1 MDLSYTTGMNHSL
14 QRAVRTSVTAIIA
27 AVGLVACSDEPDT
40 QATGK
45 RGSWGAR
52 QLPVTT
58 AQIERTQLVDS
69 IKSVGTA
76 RAQQSVTL
84 YPESAG
90 VVTYAKLAP
99 DVSVTA
105 GEVLLKLDDRDQ
117 ALAVRQAK
125 VELEEAKRTL
135 RRYISLNAT
144 EANIPQST
152 IDTAQS
158 NVDLADIRLSQA
170 QVELSRREVTAPFS
184 GRIGITDVE
193 IGDRVDTSTVVT
205 TLDDRSVLLVD
216 FTVPESFIGKIV
228 TDLEVNARQWE
239 SPDDSATGIIV
250 AVDSRVDSSTRA
262 FRARAAIDNQS
273 DNLRPGMAFEIDT
286 SISKGE
292 YLSVPEL
299 AVQWGAD
306 GPYVWSASGDRAQRS
321 PVEMV
326 RRVDG
331 RMLIRGDVIEGQRVI
346 LEGIQSVRPGMTIN
360 DLTATQISAKPSA
373 DDARTRRQ
381 GS

>member
-1 MDLSYTTGMNHSL
+1 M
-14 QRAVRTSVTAIIA
+14 QRYLLVKIRTISIA
-27 AVGLVACSDEPDT
+27 LTVATVFIGCSSENEASSTSQPS
-40 QATGK
+40 
-45 RGSWGAR
+45 SWGSR
-52 QLPVTT
+52 ELPVTT
-58 AQIERTQLVDS
+58 AQIERTPLIDS

-90 VVTYAKLAP
+90 VVTFAKLAP
-99 DVSVTA
+99 DVPVAA
-105 GEVLLKLDDRDQ
+105 GEVLLRLDDRDQ
-117 ALAVRQAK
+117 RLAARQAE
-125 VELEEAKRTL
+125 VELAEAKRTL
-135 RRYISLNAT
+135 DRYLSLNTT
-144 EANIPQST
+144 EANISQST

-158 NVDLADIRLSQA
+158 SVDLAEIRLSQA
-170 QVELSRREVTAPFS
+170 KVELSRRAVTAPFS

-228 TDLEVNARQWE
+228 TGLNVDARQWE
-239 SPDDSATGIIV
+239 SPDDNIRGKIV

-262 FRARAAIDNQS
+262 FRARAAIDNSS
-273 DNLRPGMAFEIDT
+273 DSLRPGMAFEIGA
-286 SISKGE
+286 SISKGD

-306 GPYVWSASGDRAQRS
+306 GPYIWSAVGGRAQRKS
-321 PVEMV
+321 VEIV
-326 RRVDG
+326 RRVNG
-331 RMLIRGDVIEGQRVI
+331 RMLIRGDLREGQRVI
-346 LEGIQSVRPGMTIN
+346 LEGIQSVRPGMALK
-360 DLTATQISAKPSA
+360 DLTATQISIKPTPQRPS
-373 DDARTRRQ
+373 DAGQ

>member
-1 MDLSYTTGMNHSL
+1 MKNHL
-14 QRAVRTSVTAIIA
+14 FAKLKIVLVALTA
-27 AVGLVACSDEPDT
+27 AVTFVACSSEDETPSESP
-40 QATGK
+40 
-45 RGSWGAR
+45 RGSWGSR
-52 QLPVTT
+52 ELPVTT
-58 AQIERTQLVDS
+58 AQIERAPLIDS

-90 VVTYAKLAP
+90 VVTFAKLAP
-99 DVSVTA
+99 DMPVAA
-105 GEVLLKLDDRDQ
+105 GEILLRLDDRDQ
-117 ALAVRQAK
+117 TLAVRQAE
-125 VELEEAKRTL
+125 VELAEAKRTL
-135 RRYISLNAT
+135 ERYLSLNMT

-158 NVDLADIRLSQA
+158 SVDLAEIRLSQA
-170 QVELSRREVTAPFS
+170 KVELSRRAVSAPFS

-228 TDLEVNARQWE
+228 TGLEVDARQWE
-239 SPDDSATGIIV
+239 SPDDNTTGTIV
-250 AVDSRVDSSTRA
+250 AVDSRVDASTRA
-262 FRARAAIDNQS
+262 FRARAAIDNSS
-273 DNLRPGMAFEIDT
+273 DSLRPGMAFEIDA

-306 GPYVWSASGDRAQRS
+306 GPYVWSASGDRAKRS

-331 RMLIRGDVIEGQRVI
+331 RMLIRGDVLEGQRVI
-346 LEGIQSVRPGMTIN
+346 LEGIQSVRPGMKIN
-360 DLTATQISAKPSA
+360 DLSSNQILAKPKTDNATS
-373 DDARTRRQ
+373 TSQ

>member
-1 MDLSYTTGMNHSL
+1 MRNLL
-14 QRAVRTSVTAIIA
+14 TSKIRIFSAALTATA
-27 AVGLVACSDEPDT
+27 LLAACSSEEET
-40 QATGK
+40 QSQSQ
-45 RGSWGAR
+45 RGSWGSR
-52 QLPVTT
+52 ELPVTT
-58 AQIERTQLVDS
+58 AQIERTPLIDS

-76 RAQQSVTL
+76 RARQSVTL

-90 VVTYAKLAP
+90 VVTFAKLAP
-99 DVSVTA
+99 DVSVA
-105 GEVLLKLDDRDQ
+105 QGEVLLKLDDRDQ
-117 ALAVRQAK
+117 VLAVRQAE
-125 VELEEAKRTL
+125 VELAEAKRML
-135 RRYISLNAT
+135 QRYISLNMT

-158 NVDLADIRLSQA
+158 NVDLAEIRLSQA
-170 QVELSRREVTAPFS
+170 RVELSRRVVTAPFS

-228 TDLEVNARQWE
+228 TGLNVDARQWE
-239 SPDDSATGIIV
+239 SPDDNTQGEII
-250 AVDSRVDSSTRA
+250 AVDSRVDSATRA
-262 FRARAAIDNQS
+262 FRARAAIDNSS
-273 DNLRPGMAFEIDT
+273 DSLRPGMAFEIDA

-306 GPYVWSASGDRAQRS
+306 GPYVWSATGDRATRS

-331 RMLIRGDVIEGQRVI
+331 RMLIRGDVLEGQRVI
-346 LEGIQSVRPGMTIN
+346 LEGIQSVRPGMKIN
-360 DLTATQISAKPSA
+360 DLSSSQISAKPKT
-373 DDARTRRQ
+373 DDVTRSSQ

>member
-1 MDLSYTTGMNHSL
+1 MRDFL
-14 QRAVRTSVTAIIA
+14 TSKIRIFSAALTATA
-27 AVGLVACSDEPDT
+27 LLAACSSEEET
-40 QATGK
+40 QSQSQ
-45 RGSWGAR
+45 RGSWGSR
-52 QLPVTT
+52 ELPVTT
-58 AQIERTQLVDS
+58 AQIERAPLIDS

-76 RAQQSVTL
+76 RARQSVTL

-90 VVTYAKLAP
+90 VVTFAKLAP
-99 DVSVTA
+99 DVSVA
-105 GEVLLKLDDRDQ
+105 QGEVLLKLDDRDQ
-117 ALAVRQAK
+117 VLAVRQAE
-125 VELEEAKRTL
+125 VELAEAKRML
-135 RRYISLNAT
+135 QRYISLNMT

-158 NVDLADIRLSQA
+158 NVDLAEIRLSQA
-170 QVELSRREVTAPFS
+170 RVELSRRVVAAPFS

-216 FTVPESFIGKIV
+216 FTVPESFIGKIATGLNV
-228 TDLEVNARQWE
+228 DARQWE
-239 SPDDSATGIIV
+239 SPDDNTKGEII
-250 AVDSRVDSSTRA
+250 AVDSRVDSATRA
-262 FRARAAIDNQS
+262 FRARAAIDNSS
-273 DNLRPGMAFEIDT
+273 DSLRPGMAFEIDA

-306 GPYVWSASGDRAQRS
+306 GPYVWSATGDRATRS

-331 RMLIRGDVIEGQRVI
+331 RMLIRGDVLEGQRVI
-346 LEGIQSVRPGMTIN
+346 LEGIQSVRPGMKIN
-360 DLTATQISAKPSA
+360 DLSSSQISAKPKT
-373 DDARTRRQ
+373 DDVTRSSQ

>member
-1 MDLSYTTGMNHSL
+1 MRNFPTTKIRILSVALSATVL
-14 QRAVRTSVTAIIA
+14 LA
-27 AVGLVACSDEPDT
+27 ACSSEEET
-40 QATGK
+40 QSQ
-45 RGSWGAR
+45 RGSWGSR
-52 QLPVTT
+52 ELPVTT
-58 AQIERTQLVDS
+58 AQIERAPLIDS

-76 RAQQSVTL
+76 RARQSVTL

-90 VVTYAKLAP
+90 VVTFAKLAP
-99 DVSVTA
+99 DVSVA
-105 GEVLLKLDDRDQ
+105 QGEVLLKLDDRDQ
-117 ALAVRQAK
+117 VLAVRQAE
-125 VELEEAKRTL
+125 VELAEAKRML
-135 RRYISLNAT
+135 KRYISLNTT

-158 NVDLADIRLSQA
+158 NVELAEIRLSQA
-170 QVELSRREVTAPFS
+170 RVELSRRVVTAPFS

-216 FTVPESFIGKIV
+216 FTVPESFIGKITTGLDV
-228 TDLEVNARQWE
+228 DARQWE
-239 SPDDSATGIIV
+239 SPDDKTNGTIV

-262 FRARAAIDNQS
+262 FRARAAIDNS
-273 DNLRPGMAFEIDT
+273 ADNLRPGMAFEIDA
-286 SISKGE
+286 SITKGS

-306 GPYVWSASGDRAQRS
+306 GPYVWTATSDRAQRS

-331 RMLIRGDVIEGQRVI
+331 QMLIRGDVLEGQRVI
-346 LEGIQSVRPGMTIN
+346 LEGIQSVRPGMKVN
-360 DLTATQISAKPSA
+360 DLSASQISSKPAATQGVN
-373 DDARTRRQ
+373 TTQ

>member
-1 MDLSYTTGMNHSL
+1 MRDFL
-14 QRAVRTSVTAIIA
+14 TSKIRIFSAALTATA
-27 AVGLVACSDEPDT
+27 LLAACSSEEET
-40 QATGK
+40 QSQSQ
-45 RGSWGAR
+45 RGSWGSR
-52 QLPVTT
+52 ELPVTT
-58 AQIERTQLVDS
+58 AQIERAPLIDS

-76 RAQQSVTL
+76 RARQSVTL

-90 VVTYAKLAP
+90 VVTFAKLAP
-99 DVSVTA
+99 DVSVA
-105 GEVLLKLDDRDQ
+105 QGEVLLKLDDRDQ
-117 ALAVRQAK
+117 VLAVRQAE
-125 VELEEAKRTL
+125 VELAEAKRML
-135 RRYISLNAT
+135 QRYISLNMT

-158 NVDLADIRLSQA
+158 NVDLAEIRLSQA
-170 QVELSRREVTAPFS
+170 RVELSRRVVTAPFS

-228 TDLEVNARQWE
+228 TGLKVDARQWE
-239 SPDDSATGIIV
+239 SPDDNTQGEII
-250 AVDSRVDSSTRA
+250 AVDSRVDSATRA
-262 FRARAAIDNQS
+262 FRARAAIDNSS
-273 DNLRPGMAFEIDT
+273 DSLRPGMAFEIDA

-306 GPYVWSASGDRAQRS
+306 GPYVWSATGDRATRS

-331 RMLIRGDVIEGQRVI
+331 RMLIRGDVLEGQRVI
-346 LEGIQSVRPGMTIN
+346 LEGIQSVRPGMKIN
-360 DLTATQISAKPSA
+360 DLSSSQISAKPKT
-373 DDARTRRQ
+373 DDVTRSSQ

>member
-1 MDLSYTTGMNHSL
+1 MRDFL
-14 QRAVRTSVTAIIA
+14 TSKIRIFSAALTATA
-27 AVGLVACSDEPDT
+27 LLAACSSEEET
-40 QATGK
+40 QSQSQ
-45 RGSWGAR
+45 RGSWGSR
-52 QLPVTT
+52 ELPVTT
-58 AQIERTQLVDS
+58 AQIERAPLIDS

-76 RAQQSVTL
+76 RARQSVTL

-90 VVTYAKLAP
+90 VVTFAKLAP
-99 DVSVTA
+99 DVSVA
-105 GEVLLKLDDRDQ
+105 QGEVLLKLDDRDQ
-117 ALAVRQAK
+117 VLAVRQAE
-125 VELEEAKRTL
+125 VELAEAKRML
-135 RRYISLNAT
+135 QRYISLNMT

-158 NVDLADIRLSQA
+158 NVDLAEIRLSQA
-170 QVELSRREVTAPFS
+170 RVELSRRVVTAPFS

-228 TDLEVNARQWE
+228 TGLNVDARQWE
-239 SPDDSATGIIV
+239 SPDDNTQGEII
-250 AVDSRVDSSTRA
+250 AVDSRVDSATRA
-262 FRARAAIDNQS
+262 FRARAAIDNSS
-273 DNLRPGMAFEIDT
+273 DSLRPGMAFEIDA

-306 GPYVWSASGDRAQRS
+306 GPYVWSATGDRATRS

-331 RMLIRGDVIEGQRVI
+331 RMLIRGDVLEGQRVI
-346 LEGIQSVRPGMTIN
+346 LEGIQSVRPGMKIN
-360 DLTATQISAKPSA
+360 DLSSSQISAKPKT
-373 DDARTRRQ
+373 DDVTRSSQ

>member
-1 MDLSYTTGMNHSL
+1 MRSSL
-14 QRAVRTSVTAIIA
+14 FVNIKIVSVALMVATVLA
-27 AVGLVACSDEPDT
+27 ACSSEEET
-40 QATGK
+40 QVQ
-45 RGSWGAR
+45 RQRSSWGSR
-52 QLPVTT
+52 ELPVTT
-58 AQIERTQLVDS
+58 AQIERAPLIDS

-90 VVTYAKLAP
+90 VVTFAKLAP
-99 DVSVTA
+99 DLPVAA
-105 GEVLLKLDDRDQ
+105 GEVLLRLDDRDQ
-117 ALAVRQAK
+117 TLAVRQAE
-125 VELEEAKRTL
+125 VELAEAKRTL
-135 RRYISLNAT
+135 QRYLSLNMT

-158 NVDLADIRLSQA
+158 SVDLAEIRLSQA
-170 QVELSRREVTAPFS
+170 KVELSRRVVNAPFA

-228 TDLEVNARQWE
+228 TGLNVDARQWE
-239 SPDDSATGIIV
+239 SPDDNTRGTIV
-250 AVDSRVDSSTRA
+250 AVDSRVDSATRA
-262 FRARAAIDNQS
+262 FRARAAIDNSS
-273 DNLRPGMAFEIDT
+273 DNLRPGMAFEIDA

-306 GPYVWSASGDRAQRS
+306 GPFVWSATGDRATRS

-331 RMLIRGDVIEGQRVI
+331 RMLIRGDVLEGQRVI
-346 LEGIQSVRPGMTIN
+346 LEGIQSVRPGMKIN
-360 DLTATQISAKPSA
+360 DLSSSQISAKPKN
-373 DDARTRRQ
+373 DDVTRSSQ

>member
-1 MDLSYTTGMNHSL
+1 MRNFLTTKIRILSVALS
-14 QRAVRTSVTAIIA
+14 ATALLA
-27 AVGLVACSDEPDT
+27 ACSSEEET
-40 QATGK
+40 QSQ
-45 RGSWGAR
+45 RGSWGSR
-52 QLPVTT
+52 ELPVTT
-58 AQIERTQLVDS
+58 AQIERAPLIDS

-76 RAQQSVTL
+76 RARQSVTL

-90 VVTYAKLAP
+90 VVTFAKLAP
-99 DVSVTA
+99 DVSVA
-105 GEVLLKLDDRDQ
+105 QGEVLLKLDDRDQ
-117 ALAVRQAK
+117 VLAVRQAE
-125 VELEEAKRTL
+125 VELAEAKRML
-135 RRYISLNAT
+135 QRYISLNIT

-158 NVDLADIRLSQA
+158 NVDLAEIRLSQA
-170 QVELSRREVTAPFS
+170 RVELSRRVVTAPFS

-216 FTVPESFIGKIV
+216 FTVPESFIGKI
-228 TDLEVNARQWE
+228 TTGLEVDARQWE
-239 SPDDSATGIIV
+239 SPDDKTNGTIV

-262 FRARAAIDNQS
+262 FRARAAIDNS
-273 DNLRPGMAFEIDT
+273 ADNLRPGMAFEIDA
-286 SISKGE
+286 SITKGS

-306 GPYVWSASGDRAQRS
+306 GPYVWTAMSDRAQRS

-331 RMLIRGDVIEGQRVI
+331 QMLIRGDVLEGQRVI
-346 LEGIQSVRPGMTIN
+346 LEGIQSVRPGMKVN
-360 DLTATQISAKPSA
+360 DLSASQISSKPA
-373 DDARTRRQ
+373 APQGVNTTQ

>member
-1 MDLSYTTGMNHSL
+1 MQNNLL
-14 QRAVRTSVTAIIA
+14 AKFRPVLIAIA
-27 AVGLVACSDEPDT
+27 AAAVLVACSSEDET
-40 QATGK
+40 ESQTK
-45 RGSWGAR
+45 RGSWGSR
-52 QLPVTT
+52 ELPVTT
-58 AQIERTQLVDS
+58 AQIERAPLIDS

-90 VVTYAKLAP
+90 VVTFAKLAP
-99 DVSVTA
+99 DVPVTA
-105 GEVLLKLDDRDQ
+105 GEVLLRLDDRDQ
-117 ALAVRQAK
+117 TLAVRQAE
-125 VELEEAKRTL
+125 VELAEAKRIL
-135 RRYISLNAT
+135 ERYLSLNMT

-158 NVDLADIRLSQA
+158 SVDLAEIRLSQA
-170 QVELSRREVTAPFS
+170 NVELSRRAVTAPFS

-205 TLDDRSVLLVD
+205 TLDDRSILLVD

-228 TDLEVNARQWE
+228 TGLGVDARQWE
-239 SPDDSATGIIV
+239 SPDDNTRGKIV

-262 FRARAAIDNQS
+262 FRARAAIDNTS
-273 DNLRPGMAFEIDT
+273 DSLRPGMAFEIDA

-306 GPYVWSASGDRAQRS
+306 GPYVWSADGDRAKRS

-331 RMLIRGDVIEGQRVI
+331 RMLIRGDVLEGQRVI
-346 LEGIQSVRPGMTIN
+346 LEGIQSVRPGMKIN
-360 DLTATQISAKPSA
+360 DLSSNQILAKPKTDNAPS
-373 DDARTRRQ
+373 TSQ